1 MQPELDK
8 HSVWLTIKRAGLGVM
23 CPLYVLNNVKH
34 ASVLVSKTDFSCTG
48 NPLLLQTRRL

>member
-8 HSVWLTIKRAGLGVM
+8 HSVWLTIKRAGVTF
-23 CPLYVLNNVKH
+23 PLYVLNNVKH